1 MKEFVIDL
9 RNTNN
14 KPVFNVYSSKLA
26 ELIDLATHF
35 PFIDYQLIILGGIF
49 IGGPVQFQ
57 FLNML
62 LHDRTTHIT
71 YDVFDSHNNVLY
83 SGNELPAN
91 IKSIVV
97 SMI

>member
-1 MKEFVIDL
+1 MKDFVIDL

-14 KPVFNVYSSKLA
+14 TSVFNVYSSKLA

-35 PFIDYQLIILGGIF
+35 PSIDYQLIILGGIF
-49 IGGPVQFQ
+49 IGGPVQFH

-62 LHDRTTHIT
+62 LKYRTTHIT
-71 YDVFDSHNNVLY
+71 YDIFDSYNNIVY
-83 SGNELPAN
+83 SGNELPTN
-91 IKSIVV
+91 IRSIIV